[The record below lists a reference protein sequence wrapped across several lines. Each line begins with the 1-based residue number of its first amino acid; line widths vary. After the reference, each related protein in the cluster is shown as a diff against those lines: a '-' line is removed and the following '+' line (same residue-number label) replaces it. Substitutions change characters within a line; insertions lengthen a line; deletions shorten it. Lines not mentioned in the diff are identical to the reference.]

1 MAAAAFTGS
10 PSPPSARLGA
20 SPILV
25 IDTRLMFVWYIP
37 CGVLSIAS
45 NFERAQR
52 DCAEVS
58 PQGRATASAD
68 HYDERGCYG
77 GLGGLALQDVEQTL
91 FMAGCRADG

>member
-1 MAAAAFTGS
+1 
-10 PSPPSARLGA
+10 
-20 SPILV
+20 
-25 IDTRLMFVWYIP
+25 MFVWYIP

-68 HYDERGCYG
+68 HYGLRGCYG
-77 GLGGLALQDVEQTL
+77 GLGGLALQDVEQMDEQGLVCMRLEGNVRTGGNWHVVSHSHL
-91 FMAGCRADG
+91 